1 MIITPFGGTA
11 FWLCT
16 IAFIAI
22 YSLLQ
27 LCRTPTWPKQ
37 AFMIVVNTAIVVFA
51 IGSPQLLLLPFL
63 ILTLYVF
70 FLGRFLLNNGKK
82 NLRKVTGASITL
94 IVFFLCYF
102 KYSVIQAYFN
112 DTVARIFPFMQTLAS
127 PSAPHIFFIGVSY
140 FSFKFI
146 HFLVECHNGK
156 VKDLS
161 FLTFLNYILFFPSFF
176 SGPINRYNTFAESL
190 ATQSKL
196 TDNFLCG
203 SKRLINGLFKKI
215 VLGDFLFPYSIAA
228 LDLSTATR
236 LDIIIGVYAYMLYI
250 YFNFSGYTDMAIGC
264 GRMVGIDLPEN
275 FNYPFFKRNL
285 QQFWANWHISLTAW
299 LTDYIYW
306 PLARKFRD
314 MQALRKKPVT
324 LSNICIIITF
334 LVCGLWHGDGLNF
347 FIWGAYHGIG
357 LAILNV
363 YTYVVKKHGSMRT
376 KKFIHKSPMAY
387 GISNFITFQYV
398 AFGFLLFAC
407 DIGRLESIFTIIAKN

>member
-1 MIITPFGGTA
+1 MTITPFAGTV
-11 FWLCT
+11 FWLFT
-16 IAFIAI
+16 VLFIAA
-22 YSLLQ
+22 YSLLH
-27 LCRTPTWPKQ
+27 LCRIPAWPKQ
-37 AFMIVVNTAIVVFA
+37 LFMITVNAVIVGSA
-51 IGSPQLLLLPFL
+51 IGSPKILLLPFL
-63 ILTLYVF
+63 VLTLYVF
-70 FLGRFLLNNGKK
+70 FLGRFLLHDETKSSS
-82 NLRKVTGASITL
+82 KVTGASIIL

-102 KYSVIQAYFN
+102 KYSGIQSSLN
-112 DTVARIFPFMQTLAS
+112 DAITSILPSLQTFIS

-140 FSFKFI
+140 FSFKYI
-146 HFLVECHNGK
+146 HFLVECRNRK
-156 VKDLS
+156 VKNLS

-176 SGPINRYNTFAESL
+176 SGPINRYNTFAESM
-190 ATQSKL
+190 AMPSKV

-228 LDLSTATR
+228 LDLSSATR

-264 GRMVGIDLPEN
+264 GRMVGIELPEN

-285 QQFWANWHISLTAW
+285 QLFWANWHMSLTTW

-306 PLARKFRD
+306 PLAKKFRD
-314 MQALRKKPVT
+314 MEALRKKPVT

-357 LAILNV
+357 LAILNG
-363 YTYVVKKHGSMRT
+363 YTYLVKKHGSMQT
-376 KKFIHKSPMAY
+376 KKFIHKSPVAY

-407 DIGRLESIFTIIAKN
+407 DMGKLMVISEMFF